1 MFLRILGLIIGGIFG
16 GLWGAL
22 GGYLIGGLISSFT
35 GRSRVSYSFQHNS
48 LSQDEFIDVLMQLTA
63 AVMQADN
70 KMLKSELDYVKAYLV
85 KNIGA
90 TKAQQA
96 ILKLRDYLKQPI
108 EIQHVYDTIK
118 SRSSIQERI
127 LILQFLFGL
136 AQADGHIDEKE
147 IDVIRH
153 IAYHIGISSST
164 FEALKAMFVGY
175 SYQGGYGS
183 GYSSGYGSSYNS
195 GYESNYGYGYSSGSS
210 NYNSRSYRSLDD
222 DYKILEI
229 TSDATDEE
237 VKKAYRKAAI
247 KHHPDKVNHLG
258 EEVRKAAEEKF
269 AKVNEAY
276 DRIKKSR
283 GMN

>member
-35 GRSRVSYSFQHNS
+35 GQSRVSYSFQHNS

-90 TKAQQA
+90 SKAQQA
-96 ILKLRDYLKQPI
+96 ILELRDYLKQPI
-108 EIQHVYDTIK
+108 EIQQVYNTVK

-153 IAYHIGISSST
+153 IAYNIGIPSST

-175 SYQGGYGS
+175 SYRGDYTSGYGSNFNS
-183 GYSSGYGSSYNS
+183 GYSSGYGYD
-195 GYESNYGYGYSSGSS
+195 SGSS
-210 NYNSRSYRSLDD
+210 NYSSRNHRSLDD

-229 TSDATDEE
+229 TSDATDDE

>member
-1 MFLRILGLIIGGIFG
+1 MLFRIIGLIIGAIFG

-35 GRSRVSYSFQHNS
+35 GNSRVSYSFQRHNF
-48 LSQDEFIDVLMQLTA
+48 SQTDFIDVLMRLTA

-70 KMLKSELDYVKAYLV
+70 KLLKSELDYVKTYLV

-90 TKAQQA
+90 TRAQEA
-96 ILKLRDYLKQPI
+96 ILKLRDYLNQNIDIQDVCNNIKQN
-108 EIQHVYDTIK
+108 
-118 SRSSIQERI
+118 SNIQERI

-136 AQADGHIDEKE
+136 AQADGHIDDIE
-147 IDVIRH
+147 INVIRN
-153 IAYHIGISSST
+153 IAIGIGITSST
-164 FEALKAMFVGY
+164 FEALKSMFVGY

-183 GYSSGYGSSYNS
+183 GYG
-195 GYESNYGYGYSSGSS
+195 YGYGYDSGSG
-210 NYNSRSYRSLDD
+210 NYGSTSYHDLND
-222 DYKILEI
+222 DYKILEV
-229 TSDATDEE
+229 SPDATDEE

-258 EEVRKAAEEKF
+258 EEMRKAAEEKF

>member
-1 MFLRILGLIIGGIFG
+1 MLFRIIGLIIGAIFG
-16 GLWGAL
+16 GFWGAL

-35 GRSRVSYSFQHNS
+35 GNSRVSYSFQRHS
-48 LSQDEFIDVLMQLTA
+48 FSQDDFIDVLMQLTA

-96 ILKLRDYLKQPI
+96 ILELRDYLKQPI
-108 EIQHVYDTIK
+108 EIQQVYNTVK

-164 FEALKAMFVGY
+164 FEALKSMFVGY
-175 SYQGGYGS
+175 SYQGSYTSGYGS
-183 GYSSGYGSSYNS
+183 GYNSGYGS
-195 GYESNYGYGYSSGSS
+195 GYGYNSGSS
-210 NYNSRSYRSLDD
+210 NYSSRSYHNLND
-222 DYKILEI
+222 DYKILEV
-229 TSDATDEE
+229 SPDATDVE

-276 DRIKKSR
+276 ERIKKTR

>member
-16 GLWGAL
+16 GFWGAL

-35 GRSRVSYSFQHNS
+35 GQSRVSYSFQHNS

-90 TKAQQA
+90 SKAQQA
-96 ILKLRDYLKQPI
+96 ILELRDYLKQPI
-108 EIQHVYDTIK
+108 EIQHVYNTVK
-118 SRSSIQERI
+118 NRSSIQERI

-153 IAYHIGISSST
+153 IAYNIGVSSST

-175 SYQGGYGS
+175 SYQGDYT
-183 GYSSGYGSSYNS
+183 SGYGSSYNS
-195 GYESNYGYGYSSGSS
+195 GYSSGYGYNSGSS
-210 NYNSRSYRSLDD
+210 NYSSRSYRSLDD